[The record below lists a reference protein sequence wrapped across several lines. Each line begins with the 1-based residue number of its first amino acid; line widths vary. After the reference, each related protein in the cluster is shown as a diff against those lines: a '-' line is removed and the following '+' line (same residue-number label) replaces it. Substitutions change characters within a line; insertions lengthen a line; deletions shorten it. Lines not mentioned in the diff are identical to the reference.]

1 MPDPRERK
9 GDRIGVAGV
18 PVRRPRNTR
27 VATPAVLV
35 DPGDDPMIPIL
46 EADIDGVDMRGR
58 GQRAVQE
65 IIALLG
71 AEIAGI
77 RSSYLGEKAQ
87 RGFGTVDQV
96 LGALD
101 AGP

>member
-1 MPDPRERK
+1 MRPDVKKFAMPDPREPE
-9 GDRIGVAGV
+9 GDRIDVAGV
-18 PVRRPRNTR
+18 PVRGTRNTR

-46 EADIDGVDMRGR
+46 EADIGGVDMRSR
-58 GQRAVQE
+58 SQRAVQE

-77 RSSYLGEKAQ
+77 RGSYLGEKAQ
-87 RGFGTVDQV
+87 RGFST
-96 LGALD
+96 
-101 AGP
+101 